1 MRTCPTFSL
10 CSHLVYYG
18 RRGAG
23 HDLALLGA
31 SVHSRLY
38 ATATIAHKAP
48 STSPVLKSPFAPSA
62 TQPHDKLGH
71 ASTLTALHKAREL
84 VTRVLPP
91 QSPELSFWND
101 ILRDVSDQTSRS
113 SLPFD
118 KEKITIVGM
127 SEVPV
132 FRSELRAHTSSF
144 VVYSVDE
151 FSGGET
157 LVSALLQDPF
167 SPEAD
172 NARIAGRWEGR
183 EQDTRLD
190 IE

>member
-1 MRTCPTFSL
+1 MRTCPAFSL
-10 CSHLVYYG
+10 CSHLAYYG

-38 ATATIAHKAP
+38 ATTTIAHKAP
-48 STSPVLKSPFAPSA
+48 STPPVLKSPFA
-62 TQPHDKLGH
+62 TQPHDRLGH

-91 QSPELSFWND
+91 QSPELLFWND

-113 SLPFD
+113 SLTFD

-127 SEVPV
+127 SEVPI
-132 FRSELRAHTSSF
+132 FKSELRSH
-144 VVYSVDE
+144 VVLCSVLCGRV
-151 FSGGET
+151 FWRRNTRKCSASRPFLAGGGECT
-157 LVSALLQDPF
+157 DRGSL
-167 SPEAD
+167 
-172 NARIAGRWEGR
+172 GRP
-183 EQDTRLD
+183 
-190 IE
+190 